1 MIVQNKAEFTGGN
14 RITFLKSWNR
24 IRTVVVDEK
33 QISLEV
39 VTHEG
44 NGITLL
50 GVYPKKYKGLVM
62 ANIEEQI
69 KKQILAGVK
78 TEDLFIVAPYVSEL
92 EERGDIDVEID
103 NAKNED
109 GAQRK

>member
-14 RITFLKSWNR
+14 RITFLRSWYKIETAVADEER
-24 IRTVVVDEK
+24 IT
-33 QISLEV
+33 LEV
-39 VTHEG
+39 VNYEG

-50 GVYPKKYKGLVM
+50 GVYPKKYEGLVM

-78 TEDLFIVAPYVSEL
+78 TEDLFIVAPYVSDL
-92 EERGDIDVEID
+92 VEP
-103 NAKNED
+103 EC
-109 GAQRK
+109 

>member
-14 RITFLKSWNR
+14 RITFLRSWNR
-24 IRTVVVDEK
+24 IRTAIVGEE

-50 GVYPKKYKGLVM
+50 GVYPKKYEGLVM

-78 TEDLFIVAPYVSEL
+78 TEDLFIVAPYVSDL
-92 EERGDIDVEID
+92 VEP
-103 NAKNED
+103 EC
-109 GAQRK
+109 